1 MISISMP
8 ILEDEEKKSVADVLG
23 TGYIA
28 EGVRVKEFESVFSN
42 YCGTKYGVATSSG
55 TTALHLSLLA
65 CGIEKGDEVITT
77 PFSFIATANAILY
90 CGAKPIFADI
100 DAQTFNIDPEKIKEK
115 ITDRTKAVIVVH
127 LYGHPCEMEPII
139 KICRDKNIKLIEDAC
154 QAHGATLSNKKVG
167 GVGSCGVFSF
177 YPTKNMTTGEGGM
190 LTTNKPE
197 IAENARLLR
206 NHGSKTKYHHD
217 VLGFN
222 YRMTDIAA
230 AIGLVQI
237 KKLDGFNNK
246 RVENAK
252 KISHKLNNINGL
264 ITPYVKPDVTHVF
277 NQYTIRITDDFQI
290 SRDKL
295 VKKLYKKGIDTGV
308 YYPIPIHKQPFYKN
322 ESIGLNKSEV
332 ASGEVLSLPVHP
344 GLNED
349 DLGYICKT
357 IREV

>member
-1 MISISMP
+1 
-8 ILEDEEKKSVADVLG
+8 
-23 TGYIA
+23 
-28 EGVRVKEFESVFSN
+28 
-42 YCGTKYGVATSSG
+42 
-55 TTALHLSLLA
+55 
-65 CGIEKGDEVITT
+65 
-77 PFSFIATANAILY
+77 
-90 CGAKPIFADI
+90 
-100 DAQTFNIDPEKIKEK
+100 
-115 ITDRTKAVIVVH
+115 
-127 LYGHPCEMEPII
+127 
-139 KICRDKNIKLIEDAC
+139 
-154 QAHGATLSNKKVG
+154 
-167 GVGSCGVFSF
+167 
-177 YPTKNMTTGEGGM
+177 MTTGEGGM